1 MQGAEFTLLTAVV
14 VRTTIVLV
22 AVVVG
27 VRISGKRH
35 IGELNV
41 YDLMLVLVVGNAVQ
55 NAMTKTNS
63 QLRVALVSAGT
74 LMLLGWLAA
83 KVTARWPELGLR
95 VLATPTV
102 VVQNGQLIR
111 HNVRH
116 EGITRDEVLAAVR
129 EQGLADLADVKLAVL
144 EMDGSI
150 SVVPN
155 EDARED

>member
-83 KVTARWPELGLR
+83 KVTARWPEMELR

-150 SVVPN
+150 SVVTN

>member
-1 MQGAEFTLLTAVV
+1 MHSAEFALLTAVA
-14 VRTTIVLV
+14 VRTAIVLV
-22 AVVVG
+22 ALVAG
-27 VRISGKRH
+27 VRLSGKRH

-63 QLRVALVSAGT
+63 QLSVALVSAGT
-74 LMLLGWLAA
+74 LMVLGWLAA
-83 KVTARWPELGLR
+83 RLTARWPGLELR
-95 VLATPTV
+95 MLAAPTV
-102 VVQNGQLIR
+102 VVQDGRLIR
-111 HNVRH
+111 RNIRH
-116 EGITRDEVLAAVR
+116 EGITRDEVLTAVR

-155 EDARED
+155 DDAHED

>member
-1 MQGAEFTLLTAVV
+1 
-14 VRTTIVLV
+14 
-22 AVVVG
+22 
-27 VRISGKRH
+27 
-35 IGELNV
+35 
-41 YDLMLVLVVGNAVQ
+41 
-55 NAMTKTNS
+55 
-63 QLRVALVSAGT
+63 
-74 LMLLGWLAA
+74 
-83 KVTARWPELGLR
+83 